1 MKKKRKERDGCYKD
15 FRVITTNHQNV
26 LYLNPDANEQSKRK
40 QMTSAR
46 QLEIEY

>member
-1 MKKKRKERDGCYKD
+1 MGATKTSESQQL
-15 FRVITTNHQNV
+15 ITMNV

-46 QLEIEY
+46 QLEIEH